1 MNYRRSYKMTINT
14 VQKVNNYYTNKF
26 DNYKVTYED
35 GRVVTVPLDP
45 DNMDFQ
51 EILEWEKVDG
61 NTIKDAE

>member
-1 MNYRRSYKMTINT
+1 MTINT

-35 GRVVTVPLDP
+35 GRVVSVPLDP